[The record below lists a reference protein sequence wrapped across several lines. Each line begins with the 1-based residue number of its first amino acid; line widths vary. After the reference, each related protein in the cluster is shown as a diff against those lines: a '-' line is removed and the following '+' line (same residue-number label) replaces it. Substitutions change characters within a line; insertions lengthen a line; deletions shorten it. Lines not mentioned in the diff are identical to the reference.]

1 MTFADELS
9 KLKKVLRF
17 RKMPDG
23 KTCTVSSLEAAP
35 PRYVC
40 MSVCLS
46 VLIMYQSVSPHVSCI
61 KSVPAG
67 GDVLRMT

>member
-1 MTFADELS
+1 
-9 KLKKVLRF
+9 
-17 RKMPDG
+17 MPDG

-46 VLIMYQSVSPHVSCI
+46 VLIMYQSVSPNVSCI